1 MARYIRENSEA
12 RRSGLQWVRTETCAL
27 KAALGKEKKNRK
39 ENVLILLNYPKT
51 SSDVIELGGLNEG
64 STCETSR
71 G

>member
-1 MARYIRENSEA
+1 MASYIRENAEA
-12 RRSGLQWVRTETCAL
+12 QRSGLQWVRTEACAL
-27 KAALGKEKKNRK
+27 KAALGKGEKNRK

-64 STCETSR
+64 CARETSR

>member
-1 MARYIRENSEA
+1 MVRYIRENLEA
-12 RRSGLQWVRTETCAL
+12 RRSGLLWMSARAGAL
-27 KAALGKEKKNRK
+27 KAALGGKK

-64 STCETSR
+64 CVYDTGR

>member
-1 MARYIRENSEA
+1 MCFESCIREGE
-12 RRSGLQWVRTETCAL
+12 
-27 KAALGKEKKNRK
+27 KNRK

-64 STCETSR
+64 SARETGS

>member
-12 RRSGLQWVRTETCAL
+12 WRSGLQWVRTEACAL
-27 KAALGKEKKNRK
+27 KAALGKGKNRK

-64 STCETSR
+64 CACETIR